1 MKVPLTDLRAQYL
14 NIRGEID
21 SAIQNVIDTSQFVL
35 GGAVSA
41 FEEAFAAAHGVRH
54 CIGVGSGTD
63 ALHLALWAQGVGPGD
78 GVVTT
83 PFTFIATA
91 EMISLVG
98 AKPIF
103 VDIDPRTM
111 TMDVNRLAD
120 AVARG
125 SQSRKG
131 GIRAVIPVHLY
142 GCPADMDG
150 ILRLAEE
157 YRVSVIED
165 ACQAHLARFN
175 GRPVGSF
182 GSAACF
188 SFYPAKNLGAYG
200 EAGAVTT
207 QDDTLAARIR
217 QLRDHGQSAKYVH
230 ETRGHNYR
238 MDGIQGAVLGVKMK
252 YLSGWTK
259 RRREIARLYRSRLDG
274 VDGITLPFESPQ
286 LEPVYHQ
293 FVIRTKERAGLEK
306 ELRSKGISTALH
318 YPIPLHL
325 QQAYADLGYKK
336 GDYPVSEMAAE
347 QCISLPLYPEMT
359 GEQVDYVVSSVRH
372 FFR

>member
-14 NIRGEID
+14 TIRSEID

-41 FEEAFAAAHGVRH
+41 FEQAFAAAHGARH
-54 CIGVGSGTD
+54 CVGVGSGTD
-63 ALHLALWAQGVGPGD
+63 ALHLVLWAQGVGPGD
-78 GVVTT
+78 TVVTT

-103 VDIDPRTM
+103 VDIDPRTL

-120 AVARG
+120 LLS
-125 SQSRKG
+125 SQDRKG
-131 GIRAVIPVHLY
+131 RVKAVIPVHLY

-150 ILRLAEE
+150 ILALAGQ

-207 QDDTLAARIR
+207 QDDTLASKIR

-252 YLSGWTK
+252 YLSEWTT
-259 RRREIARLYRSRLDG
+259 RRREIARLYRSRLG
-274 VDGITLPFESPQ
+274 GTNGITLPFESPQ
-286 LEPVYHQ
+286 LEQVYHQ
-293 FVIRTKERAGLEK
+293 FVIRTKERAGLE
-306 ELRSKGISTALH
+306 EQLRSKGISTALH

-325 QQAYADLGYKK
+325 QKAYADLGYRK

-359 GEQVDYVVSSVRH
+359 GEQIDYVVSTVQE

>member
-14 NIRGEID
+14 TIRAEID
-21 SAIQNVIDTSQFVL
+21 HAIQNVIDTSQFVL
-35 GGAVSA
+35 GAAVSA
-41 FEEAFAAAHGVRH
+41 FEQAFAAAHGVRH

-78 GVVTT
+78 SVVTT

-91 EMISLVG
+91 EMISLAG
-98 AKPIF
+98 AKPVF
-103 VDIDPRTM
+103 VDIDPRTL
-111 TMDVNRLAD
+111 TMDASRLAD
-120 AVARG
+120 LLS
-125 SQSRKG
+125 SQDRKG
-131 GIRAVIPVHLY
+131 GIKAVIPVHLY

-150 ILRLAEE
+150 ILALAGE
-157 YRVSVIED
+157 YRVPVIED

-175 GRPVGSF
+175 GKPVGSF

-200 EAGAVTT
+200 EAGAITT
-207 QDDTLAARIR
+207 QDDALDAKIR

-230 ETRGHNYR
+230 DVPGHNYR

-252 YLSGWTK
+252 YLSGWTT
-259 RRREIARLYRSRLDG
+259 RRREIARLYRSRLG
-274 VDGITLPFESPQ
+274 GLEELTLPFESPR
-286 LEPVYHQ
+286 LEQVYHQ
-293 FVIRTKERAGLEK
+293 FVIRTKVRAGLEK
-306 ELRSKGISTALH
+306 HLSSEGISTALH

-325 QQAYADLGYKK
+325 QQAYAGLGYKR
-336 GDYPVSEMAAE
+336 GDFPVSEMAAE

-359 GEQVDYVVSSVRH
+359 GEQIDYVVSAVQQ